1 MTDNR
6 VVVSA
11 DADISLNPRPKATEV
26 EQRGIDTVPDADRTS
41 SWVDLMRIQFGGA
54 NTFATVL
61 LGTFPILLGLSF
73 WQAVAAVVLGLFV
86 GIIFLMPMGLFGPKT
101 GTNNAVSSGA
111 FFGVRGRVVGSFL
124 SLLTA
129 VAFYSISV
137 WVGGDALVGALNRLF
152 GVPDSIALRTV
163 LYGLIGL
170 IVIVVVVFGYQ
181 FMLLV
186 NKTAV
191 IANSVLILVAV
202 FAFAGTFDA
211 GYDPGPDAYALGA
224 FLPTF
229 VLSALI
235 VASNPISFG
244 AFLGDWSRY
253 IPANTPA
260 RKIMGATFLGQTLTL
275 IPFMFGV
282 VTATLVAGEAD
293 YVFELIQVS
302 PLWYAVLLMAV
313 AFIGG
318 LSTGST
324 SLYGT
329 GLDFS
334 SVFPRFTRVQATITI
349 GVVAF
354 IFILTGRIFFDLLGA
369 VNAFVGAIIVTTTP
383 WMVIMAIGYF
393 VRRGKFSRS
402 DLQVFNRGETGGRY
416 WFTAGVNWRAMV
428 AWIGGA
434 GLGLSFAFYPPVI
447 VGPFN
452 AVAGG
457 VDLSLVV
464 AIVSAAV
471 LYVGAL
477 LIFPEPKHV
486 FSAEG
491 PRIVGEREAALQPIV
506 LDPDTA
512 AAKAAVRRDRRER
525 RAADAGNDT
534 AADNN
539 TAADDQEPSYRG

>member
-6 VVVSA
+6 VVVPDHDTIA
-11 DADISLNPRPKATEV
+11 LNPRPKATEV

-41 SWVDLMRIQFGGA
+41 TWFDLMRIQFGGA

-73 WQAVAAVVLGLFV
+73 WEAVAATVLGLLV
-86 GIIFLMPMGLFGPKT
+86 GITFLMPMGLFGPKT

-111 FFGVRGRVVGSFL
+111 FFGVRGRVIGSFL

-152 GVPDSIALRTV
+152 GVPDSIGLRTV

-170 IVIVVVVFGYQ
+170 IVIVVVIYGYQ

-191 IANSVLILVAV
+191 IANSILILLAIVA
-202 FAFAGTFDA
+202 FSGTFDA
-211 GYDPGPDAYALGA
+211 SYDPGREAYALGA
-224 FLPTF
+224 FWPTF
-229 VLSALI
+229 ILSALI

-260 RKIMGATFLGQTLTL
+260 RKILGATFLGQSLTL
-275 IPFMFGV
+275 IPFLFGV
-282 VTATLVAGEAD
+282 ATATLVAGQTD

-302 PLWYAVLLMAV
+302 PIWYAVLLMVV

-318 LSTGST
+318 LSTGTT

-334 SVFPRFTRVQATITI
+334 SVFPRFTRVRATIFI
-349 GVVAF
+349 GVIAF
-354 IFILTGRIFFDLLGA
+354 LFILTGRIFFDLLGA

-383 WMVIMAIGYF
+383 WMVIMTIGFF
-393 VRRGKFSRS
+393 VRRGSFARS

-416 WFTAGVNWRAMV
+416 WFTAGVNWRGVA
-428 AWIGGA
+428 AWIVA
-434 GLGLSFAFYPPVI
+434 AALGLSFAYFPPVI
-447 VGPFN
+447 EGPFN

-457 VDLSLVV
+457 IDLSLIV

-471 LYVGAL
+471 LYLGAL
-477 LIFPEPKHV
+477 VIFPEPKYV
-486 FSAEG
+486 FPAEG
-491 PRIVGEREAALQPIV
+491 PRIVPERDGVIQPIV
-506 LDPDTA
+506 TNENSA
-512 AAKAAVRRDRRER
+512 AAKAAAR
-525 RAADAGNDT
+525 RAG
-534 AADNN
+534 
-539 TAADDQEPSYRG
+539 